1 MRAIY
6 NLNIPEERKM
16 YLEIKTN
23 NYKRQIDDTKT
34 IQEKYNDII
43 KERQIQF
50 DFINN
55 YLEQIEN
62 DFIKEVEQKTETAVN
77 EILKSLNF

>member
-34 IQEKYNDII
+34 IQEKYTDII
-43 KERQIQF
+43 KER
-50 DFINN
+50 
-55 YLEQIEN
+55 
-62 DFIKEVEQKTETAVN
+62 
-77 EILKSLNF
+77 